1 MPVLVAHLVLWEQ
14 CRKCTCGPLSSF
26 SLSLNFW
33 CWRFCN
39 HCLFSFHW
47 IQLKSLVPPSILV
60 LIFIHI
66 IKSLLKHLFWRLDS
80 SSSLSH
86 PFMTGASIPYYVCS
100 LLLISSMSVFILSW
114 GTQDWTQ
121 GSRCSVSAEQK
132 HFPPPA
138 GNAFPG
144 AAQKAVELH
153 CCLGCITDLAWTW
166 CLPGLPGLSERKE
179 KR

>member
-1 MPVLVAHLVLWEQ
+1 M
-14 CRKCTCGPLSSF
+14 
-26 SLSLNFW
+26 
-33 CWRFCN
+33 
-39 HCLFSFHW
+39 
-47 IQLKSLVPPSILV
+47 
-60 LIFIHI
+60 

-86 PFMTGASIPYYVCS
+86 PFMTGAPIPYHVCS
-100 LLLISSMSVFILSW
+100 LLLISSMSVFILNW

-144 AAQKAVELH
+144 AAQKAVELR

-166 CLPGLPGLSERKE
+166 WLPGYPRSFWKKREGIDSIVTSSELTLVSFILPAWLRTLAMGIELFLDNFRWSWNKIYCSYCYTA
-179 KR
+179 KPYGGDNKCYHS